1 MRMRFS
7 RPAGYALAL
16 LSMVYGAALATAED
30 ARAKSRTATAPA
42 DSISILEAERAGQV
56 DLMLSGNG
64 AQSVKLV
71 MANRTD
77 QRLKVVLP
85 PGLVAATSVG
95 QGQNMGFRSIGV
107 RPENPEVGAIIP
119 LAAGQILDLD
129 VAAICLNFGL
139 PTPTSDVQFKL
150 VDVADFTPDTRAQ
163 KALRNVAVL
172 GAGYGVAQ
180 AVAWNVFNHMTFA
193 QMAKEARRYLNTDEI
208 SVAARFVEALD
219 ASGTQELVDP
229 AYFQNGRVLVRVRG
243 ESGLDSDASRLQKEF
258 EGRRLFGLPV
268 QVVEEADAQT
278 ARPSTL
284 WVDIMLVPDAAR
296 PGNTRAL
303 TTVKH
308 HSAQGGWNKLGNAS
322 IALNSAVEKVTA
334 DDFVRAIDSG
344 VATAFVKVHPAGKK
358 RGVSSF
364 QVVNKLPFSVDT
376 LVLRTSKAADAPEVT
391 LDGLAIGPNRSG
403 GTSIPTATGLLER
416 IELNGL

>member
-1 MRMRFS
+1 MRMRFN
-7 RPAGYALAL
+7 RPAGIALAL
-16 LSMVYGAALATAED
+16 VSVVYGAALATAED
-30 ARAKSRTATAPA
+30 ARARVRGANAPA
-42 DSISILEAERAGQV
+42 DSISILDAERSGQV
-56 DLMLSGNG
+56 ELRLSGQG
-64 AQSVKLV
+64 AQSVKMV
-71 MANRTD
+71 MANQTD

-95 QGQNMGFRSIGV
+95 QGQNMGFRSVGV
-107 RPENPEVGAIIP
+107 KPENPEVGAVIP
-119 LAAGQILDLD
+119 LAPGQVLDLD

-139 PTPTSDVQFKL
+139 PTPTPEVQFKL
-150 VDVADFTPDTRAQ
+150 MDVSDFTPDARAQ
-163 KALRNVAVL
+163 KALRSVAVL

-180 AVAWNVFNHMTFA
+180 AVVWNVFN
-193 QMAKEARRYLNTDEI
+193 QMPFTQMVKEARRYLNSDEI

-243 ESGLDSDASRLQKEF
+243 EAGFDSDASRLQKEF

-268 QVVEEADAQT
+268 QVVEEADAAT

-284 WVDIMLVPDAAR
+284 WVDITLVPDAAR

-303 TTVKH
+303 ATLKH
-308 HSAQGGWNKLGNAS
+308 HSIQGGWSKVGHAS
-322 IALNSAVEKVTA
+322 IALNSDVEKVTA
-334 DDFVRAIDSG
+334 DDFARSIDAG
-344 VATAFVKVHPAGKK
+344 VAAAFVKVHPAGKK
-358 RGVSSF
+358 RGMTSV
-364 QVVNKLPFSVDT
+364 QLVNKLPFSVDSV
-376 LVLRTSKAADAPEVT
+376 VLRTSRAADAPEVS

-403 GTSIPTATGLLER
+403 NTSFQGATGILDR